1 MGPRANHVAG
11 ATALPAPY
19 ARNVIS
25 AQSPSSLAAAT
36 APLFSSFGDN
46 LTLWRDGN
54 VVHWSYEG
62 QTVIV
67 AQQADGAAS
76 ATFVDAPTVDA
87 VSGSA
92 VSAIYRRTAERRYQ
106 MTPESCQAMV
116 ADMMAFFS
124 GDREP
129 IFIFTGARSLDA

>member
-1 MGPRANHVAG
+1 VAG
-11 ATALPAPY
+11 ATPVPQPY

-25 AQSPSSLAAAT
+25 AQSSSSLAAAT

-67 AQQADGAAS
+67 AQQADGAAM
-76 ATFVDAPTVDA
+76 ATFVDAPTVDG

-92 VSAIYRRTAERRYQ
+92 VSAIYRRTAERCYQ
-106 MTPESCQAMV
+106 MSADSCRAMV
-116 ADMMAFFS
+116 SDMMAFFS
-124 GDREP
+124 GEREP
-129 IFIFTGARSLDA
+129 IFTFTGARSLDA